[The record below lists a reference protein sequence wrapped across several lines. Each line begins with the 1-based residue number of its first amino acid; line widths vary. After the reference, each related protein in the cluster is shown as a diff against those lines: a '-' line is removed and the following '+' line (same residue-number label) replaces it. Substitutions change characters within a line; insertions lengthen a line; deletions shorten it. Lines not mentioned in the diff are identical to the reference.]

1 MDQGR
6 NTHSSN
12 KDLKINKRKKKN
24 IGRLKM
30 FSYFIIF
37 QLFFSVATAPLI
49 VYYGPFNTL
58 KKMVVGAAM
67 SSLNHQYIATLF
79 LSKAQIEK
87 IRNGGISNLT
97 EDKGGNNN
105 SSSEDLNK
113 IKTSF
118 NDKSIELKKVQGKK
132 FSGLMMI
139 VHDPR
144 MVKVGYSKLLGEQG
158 EKTSTIAKEFDAIA
172 AINGGGFTDKAQNS
186 TAKWTGT
193 GALPIGIVMA
203 DSKVIYPKE
212 ISDQTKKIPGDLV
225 GITENGV
232 LIIGRYSLNDL
243 KKNKVTDA
251 MTFGPILILNGV
263 IQNRD
268 SNGNNID
275 NQGPAPRTAIG
286 QRKEDG
292 AILLLVIDGRQGLQA
307 GATIKDVQNIMA
319 QEKAFNAI
327 NLDGG
332 ASTTMYYDGQILNNP
347 SDKFGERP
355 IPTIFYVKR

>member
-1 MDQGR
+1 
-6 NTHSSN
+6 
-12 KDLKINKRKKKN
+12 
-24 IGRLKM
+24 
-30 FSYFIIF
+30 
-37 QLFFSVATAPLI
+37 
-49 VYYGPFNTL
+49 
-58 KKMVVGAAM
+58 
-67 SSLNHQYIATLF
+67 
-79 LSKAQIEK
+79 
-87 IRNGGISNLT
+87 
-97 EDKGGNNN
+97 
-105 SSSEDLNK
+105 
-113 IKTSF
+113 
-118 NDKSIELKKVQGKK
+118 
-132 FSGLMMI
+132 MMI

-158 EKTSTIAKEFDAIA
+158 EKTSTIAKEFNSIA

-186 TAKWTGT
+186 SAQWTGT

-212 ISDQTKKIPGDLV
+212 ITEPAKKIPGDLV

-243 KKNKVTDA
+243 KKNKVADA